1 MMQISLSI
9 NGERVDEVVAPNT
22 HLADFLRERCNL
34 TGTHLGCEHGV
45 CGACT
50 VHLDGVPV
58 RSCITY
64 AVACDGAAVR
74 TVEGFPDDPLM
85 TRLRDAFKR
94 EHALQ
99 CGFCTPGMLMFA
111 HDLVHRLPGADE
123 ARIRAELAGN
133 ICRCT
138 GYMGIVAAIKH
149 VASEQM
155 DRTGGMPVPSTAMP
169 ATAPLPLF
177 TPETPSA
184 AAPRQTSAIS
194 AEPDGLGSK
203 EGWSRIVESF
213 TIERPPEEIWPLL
226 GDVPR
231 MAACMPGATLEESD
245 GRTLRGRFKA
255 RLGPIQA
262 SFVGT
267 ATLARDDARMIG
279 RMDGGGDEKG
289 ASRAEG
295 TIVYALEPRSD
306 GRATLISVTMDYR
319 LQGALAQFGRSGI
332 VRDIISR
339 TVAQF
344 ARNMAVLTQGATPPA
359 GQAAEVDAGYLLGR
373 ILWSRLKGWFAA
385 LSEHRGR

>member
-1 MMQISLSI
+1 MQISLLV
-9 NGERVDEVVAPNT
+9 NGERVDAAVAPNT

-74 TVEGFPDDPLM
+74 TIEGFPDDPVM
-85 TRLRDAFKR
+85 TRLRDAFKL

-111 HDLVHRLPGADE
+111 HDLVQRLPGADE
-123 ARIRAELAGN
+123 TRIRAELAGN

-138 GYMGIVAAIKH
+138 GYMGIVAAIKR
-149 VASEQM
+149 VASAEM
-155 DRTGGMPVPSTAMP
+155 DRTGGKPVASAVTPTTAPVP
-169 ATAPLPLF
+169 LF
-177 TPETPSA
+177 MPETTGA
-184 AAPRQTSAIS
+184 AAPRQASVIS
-194 AEPDGLGSK
+194 AQHDEFGCK

-226 GDVPR
+226 GDIPR
-231 MAACMPGATLEESD
+231 MASCMPGAILEESD
-245 GRTLRGRFKA
+245 GRTLRGRFKV

-262 SFVGT
+262 SFAGT
-267 ATLARDDARMIG
+267 AILKRDDARMIG

-289 ASRAEG
+289 SSRAEG
-295 TIVYALEPRSD
+295 TIVYALEPRAD
-306 GRATLISVTMDYR
+306 GRATFISATMDYR
-319 LQGALAQFGRSGI
+319 VQGALAQFGRSGI
-332 VRDIISR
+332 ARDIVSR
-339 TVAQF
+339 TVTQF
-344 ARNMAVLTQGATPPA
+344 LRNVAALTEGAAPPA
-359 GQAAEVDAGYLLGR
+359 GQAGELDARHLFGMM
-373 ILWSRLKGWFAA
+373 LWSHLKGWFAA
-385 LSEHRGR
+385 LVGHRGR

>member
-1 MMQISLSI
+1 MQISLLI
-9 NGERVDEVVAPNT
+9 NGERVDAAVTPNT
-22 HLADFLRERCNL
+22 HLADFLREQCNL

-64 AVACDGAAVR
+64 VAACDGEAVR
-74 TVEGFPDDPLM
+74 TIEGFPDDPVM
-85 TRLRDAFKR
+85 TRLRDAFEL

-111 HDLVHRLPGADE
+111 HDLVQRLPGADE
-123 ARIRAELAGN
+123 TRIRAELAGN

-138 GYMGIVAAIKH
+138 GYMGIVAAIKR

-155 DRTGGMPVPSTAMP
+155 DRAGGKPVASAAVT

-177 TPETPSA
+177 TPEAIAA
-184 AAPRQTSAIS
+184 AAPRQSLAIPTR
-194 AEPDGLGSK
+194 PDELGYK

-213 TIERPPEEIWPLL
+213 TIERPPQDIWLLL
-226 GDVPR
+226 GDIPR
-231 MAACMPGATLEESD
+231 MTSCMPGATLEESD
-245 GRTLRGRFKA
+245 GRTLRGRFKV

-262 SFVGT
+262 SFVGS
-267 ATLARDDARMIG
+267 AILKRDDARMIG

-295 TIVYALEPRSD
+295 IIVYALEPRLD

-332 VRDIISR
+332 ARDLISR
-339 TVAQF
+339 MITQF
-344 ARNMAVLTQGATPPA
+344 ARNIAALAEGATPPA
-359 GQAAEVDAGYLLGR
+359 GQAGELDAGQVLGMM
-373 ILWSRLKGWFAA
+373 LWSRLKGWFAA
-385 LSEHRGR
+385 LGKRRGR